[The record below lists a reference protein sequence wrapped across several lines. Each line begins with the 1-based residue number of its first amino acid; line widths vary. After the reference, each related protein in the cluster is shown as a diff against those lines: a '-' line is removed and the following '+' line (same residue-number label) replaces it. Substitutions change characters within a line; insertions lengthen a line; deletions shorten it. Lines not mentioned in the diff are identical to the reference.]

1 MVRVITECDKIYNI
15 SNQIAFDFTN
25 VNYKI
30 IELCPVVVNEKFP
43 FFLNRGQNSKRNKN
57 EYLSG

>member
-30 IELCPVVVNEKFP
+30 IELCPVVANENFP
-43 FFLNRGQNSKRNKN
+43 LFLTEVKTPREIKMST
-57 EYLSG
+57 